1 VAISSS
7 PSLLSSKEA
16 SLTSL
21 TVSSLVALV
30 PDQALVLEQELEVLQ
45 VLVLVQ
51 VLEEVLQVL
60 VQVLGEVLQVL
71 GEVLGQAEQVG
82 QVEAL
87 DSPPPI
93 LRS

>member
-1 VAISSS
+1 MV
-7 PSLLSSKEA
+7 
-16 SLTSL
+16 SL

-30 PDQALVLEQELEVLQ
+30 PDQELGEVLQ

-51 VLEEVLQVL
+51 VLEEVLQV
-60 VQVLGEVLQVL
+60 QVLGEVLQVL
-71 GEVLGQAEQVG
+71 APVLGQVEQLG